1 MLYLLDANVLITA
14 ERDYY
19 GFEQVPQF
27 WDWLVDMGKAG
38 HIKLPYEIHK
48 EIADGRGDLKDW
60 IVQAEVKD
68 ALILDEE
75 ADQGIVNDVLE
86 QGYGENLTDSEIE
99 KIGRDPFLVAYAL
112 AQPDRCVVSKEVSS
126 PKKQRA
132 NRKVP
137 DVCADVGAK
146 IMKDFDLYKALGFKA
161 K

>member
-27 WDWLVDMGKAG
+27 WDWLVDMGKAN
-38 HIKLPYEIHK
+38 HIKIPYEIHK
-48 EIADGRGDLKDW
+48 EIADGRGELKDW
-60 IVQAEVKD
+60 IVQSDVKD

-75 ADQGIVNDVLE
+75 ADQDIVNDVLE
-86 QGYGENLTDSEIE
+86 QGYGENLSDSDLE
-99 KIGRDPFLVAYAL
+99 KIGRDPFLIAYAL
-112 AQPDRCVVSKEVSS
+112 AQPNRCVVSKEVSS
-126 PKKQRA
+126 PKKQGA

-137 DVCADVGAK
+137 DVCNTVGVPL
-146 IMKDFDLYKALGFKA
+146 MKDFDLYKTLGFKA